1 MTHDDTAPTIE
12 GSGFRPLSTT
22 GNDTKKIEFDCID
35 CGEHI
40 ERELNALDRGDL
52 TPSRCVSCV
61 LDRMTE

>member
-1 MTHDDTAPTIE
+1 MNQ
-12 GSGFRPLSTT
+12 
-22 GNDTKKIEFDCID
+22 NDTKKIEYDCID

-40 ERELNALDRGDL
+40 KRELNALDRGDL